1 MSVKGV
7 VGRLV
12 GRGRISKCPVNGQS
26 RFEILLYKF
35 TTLSAISNI
44 CFVYEAL
51 QVRMSYLKLPES
63 ETRQQKHILPDNIF
77 FVFLC
82 FRYSLTDNCS
92 CKKTVPDLVEK
103 MQDDPCVSMFKS
115 YAGVTVRFCFLWD
128 MWS

>member
-63 ETRQQKHILPDNIF
+63 ETRQQKDIF
-77 FVFLC
+77 
-82 FRYSLTDNCS
+82 T
-92 CKKTVPDLVEK
+92 
-103 MQDDPCVSMFKS
+103 
-115 YAGVTVRFCFLWD
+115 
-128 MWS
+128 